1 MRAFRTAVAGLT
13 ATAGRHTHRKRR
25 AETNT
30 ASWGCARGTLGTLAL
45 LVGTLVLLTAP
56 TNASSP
62 RAVDGLAR
70 SLFCSVS
77 SVAPTTAGCLAE
89 WQACKDS
96 PASCCEGTYCYRENQ
111 WYSQCRTTGVSS
123 HPCKRMI

>member
-1 MRAFRTAVAGLT
+1 MVYVKGRLNGLSSETLMRAFRTAVAGLT

-45 LVGTLVLLTAP
+45 LVGALVLLTAP

-62 RAVDGLAR
+62 RAA
-70 SLFCSVS
+70 
-77 SVAPTTAGCLAE
+77 
-89 WQACKDS
+89 
-96 PASCCEGTYCYRENQ
+96 
-111 WYSQCRTTGVSS
+111 
-123 HPCKRMI
+123 

>member
-30 ASWGCARGTLGTLAL
+30 ASTVLGVLWVL
-45 LVGTLVLLTAP
+45 LRYSSVTLVLLTAP

-77 SVAPTTAGCLAE
+77 SFAPTTAGCLAE

-96 PASCCEGTYCYRENQ
+96 PASCCAGTYCYRQDQ

-123 HPCKRMI
+123 HPLR